1 MSPWQEWKKK
11 QPPVERPKSISEERT
26 HGKNVSPLDF
36 LKSSTSYAS
45 PYQEQERYGMCESCE
60 HFRQK
65 TKQCKLCGCFMKM
78 KVKLLEAECPIGKW

>member
-1 MSPWQEWKKK
+1 M
-11 QPPVERPKSISEERT
+11 RT
-26 HGKNVSPLDF
+26 SGKNHRDVSPLDF
-36 LKSSTSYAS
+36 LKASTSYAS
-45 PYQEQERYGMCESCE
+45 PDAQNERYGMCESCE